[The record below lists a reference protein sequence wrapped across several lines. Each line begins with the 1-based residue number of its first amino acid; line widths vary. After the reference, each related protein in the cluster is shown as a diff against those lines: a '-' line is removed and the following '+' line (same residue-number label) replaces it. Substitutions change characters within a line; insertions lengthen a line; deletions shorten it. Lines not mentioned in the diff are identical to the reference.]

1 MLVPRCGAYGG
12 LWAAMTGVRAM
23 WLVVLAAW
31 LGGCAPLIVA
41 PTAVMATAGLSAVQA
56 GTTAYVGGVLESAEK
71 GTLAQAYLDA
81 LDAVEELRFE
91 LVRTTLDEHYALVMV
106 REAGGRKIRI
116 QLQRKSPIVTKVRIR
131 VGLLGDQAMSR
142 LVLAQ
147 IRQELGE
154 DFQHELEFDPLQQGP
169 SGPGVNAR

>member
-1 MLVPRCGAYGG
+1 V
-12 LWAAMTGVRAM
+12 MTR
-23 WLVVLAAW
+23 VVLLALVCW
-31 LGGCAPLIVA
+31 GLGGCAPLIVA
-41 PTAVMATAGLSAVQA
+41 PAMMATAGLTAVQA

-91 LVRTTLDEHYALVMV
+91 LVRTTLDEHYALVMA
-106 REAGGRKIRI
+106 REAGGRRIRI

-131 VGLLGDQAMSR
+131 VGFLGDQAMSR

-147 IRQELGE
+147 IRQELGD
-154 DFQHELEFDPLQQGP
+154 DFQHELEIDPLQQGP
-169 SGPGVNAR
+169 LGPGVNAR